1 MYDKPTALITGGA
14 QRLGKALTRT
24 FHQLGYDIAL
34 HYNNSQQAAI
44 DLKSELESTREDSV
58 TLYQCDLTNTEEVI
72 AFSEQVAVKH
82 THLKLLINNSGQF
95 SCFKYDMNNNI
106 PLADYFFD
114 AENTF
119 QPEFSRIS
127 HLGPLERENDEAN
140 GAGIRYK
147 IKITEHL
154 NNILLRD
161 STNVKLGL
169 AVSGNINLESNT
181 LQKDLLSENDND
193 KVPSSSIVSPRG
205 TVLYGNNTLDEDKKL
220 YLEVFFLLIFHHPL
234 HL

>member
-1 MYDKPTALITGGA
+1 
-14 QRLGKALTRT
+14 
-24 FHQLGYDIAL
+24 
-34 HYNNSQQAAI
+34 
-44 DLKSELESTREDSV
+44 
-58 TLYQCDLTNTEEVI
+58 
-72 AFSEQVAVKH
+72 
-82 THLKLLINNSGQF
+82 
-95 SCFKYDMNNNI
+95 MNNNI

-127 HLGPLERENDEAN
+127 HLGPLERENEEAN

-181 LQKDLLSENDND
+181 LQNDLLSENDND
-193 KVPSSSIVSPRG
+193 KVPASSIVSPRG

-220 YLEVFFLLIFHHPL
+220 YLEVFFTKPNN
-234 HL
+234 